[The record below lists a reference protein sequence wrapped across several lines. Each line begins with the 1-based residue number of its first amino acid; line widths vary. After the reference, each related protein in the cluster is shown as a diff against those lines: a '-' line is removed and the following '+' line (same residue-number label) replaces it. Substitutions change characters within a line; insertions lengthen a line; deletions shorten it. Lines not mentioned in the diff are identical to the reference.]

1 MLCCSHLLLLAT
13 RQLFVLAKTLFW
25 ALIVTTHL
33 FVIDV
38 QFLALSAWVMILIR
52 REQYCSGPFMYQ
64 VMLLHH
70 YVCLLHPCGV
80 IEFYGPYVYVV
91 LFCCCVVQGHQFFGY
106 CFMYARLP
114 LSFQALSG
122 ALRYFFLFTLI
133 IRPKSLSSLPECLLK
148 EHKTT

>member
-33 FVIDV
+33 FVMDV

-106 CFMYARLP
+106 CFMYAWFTTVLP
-114 LSFQALSG
+114 SSKRSFAL
-122 ALRYFFLFTLI
+122 LFLVYT
-133 IRPKSLSSLPECLLK
+133 RNTP
-148 EHKTT
+148 

>member
-33 FVIDV
+33 FVMDV

-91 LFCCCVVQGHQFFGY
+91 LFCCCVVQGHQFFGD
-106 CFMYARLP
+106 CFMYARFTTVLP
-114 LSFQALSG
+114 SSKRSFAL
-122 ALRYFFLFTLI
+122 LFLVYTHNT
-133 IRPKSLSSLPECLLK
+133 P
-148 EHKTT
+148 

>member
-33 FVIDV
+33 FVMDV
-38 QFLALSAWVMILIR
+38 QFLAFVSMGHDTYSAGAILLWAIHVPG
-52 REQYCSGPFMYQ
+52 YA
-64 VMLLHH
+64 VHH

-106 CFMYARLP
+106 CFMYARSTTVLP
-114 LSFQALSG
+114 SSKRSFAL
-122 ALRYFFLFTLI
+122 LFLVYTHNT
-133 IRPKSLSSLPECLLK
+133 P
-148 EHKTT
+148 

>member
-1 MLCCSHLLLLAT
+1 VLCCSHLLLLAT

-33 FVIDV
+33 FVMDV

-80 IEFYGPYVYVV
+80 IEFYRPYVYVV

-106 CFMYARLP
+106 CFMHARFTTVLP
-114 LSFQALSG
+114 SSKRSFAL
-122 ALRYFFLFTLI
+122 LFLVYT
-133 IRPKSLSSLPECLLK
+133 RNTP
-148 EHKTT
+148 